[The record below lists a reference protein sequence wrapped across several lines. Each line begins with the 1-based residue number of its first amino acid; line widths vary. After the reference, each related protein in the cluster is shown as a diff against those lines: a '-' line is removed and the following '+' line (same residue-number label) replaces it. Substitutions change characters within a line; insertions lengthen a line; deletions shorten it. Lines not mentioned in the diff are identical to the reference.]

1 MDEIGKTMDQKYLKW
16 LETPDPGCTPAAL
29 AFLALEDTFVSGDR
43 SEHRLSIRYYR
54 KNDDGTLVGKVF
66 FGPGTQGPPD
76 HAHGGSM
83 AALLDEAMGGAAW
96 LAGHP
101 VVAAQLNIK
110 FITMLPLGTPCLVE
124 AEVVGV
130 EGRKVRTRGVLRDLS
145 GRKTYCE
152 GEALFIILD
161 KSRIGNL
168 SEKARIIVDR
178 MNQDDSSSET

>member
-1 MDEIGKTMDQKYLKW
+1 MDPKNIQW
-16 LETPDPGCTPAAL
+16 LETPDPGCTPAEL
-29 AFLALEDTFVSGDR
+29 PFLALEDTFVSGDR
-43 SEHRLSIRYYR
+43 SDHRLSIRYYR
-54 KNDDGTLVGKVF
+54 RNEDGALIGKVF

-110 FITMLPLGTPCLVE
+110 FSTMLPLETPCLVE

-130 EGRKVRTRGVLRDLS
+130 EGRKIRTRGVLRDMS
-145 GRKTYCE
+145 GQNTFCE
-152 GEALFIILD
+152 GEALFITLD
-161 KSRIGNL
+161 KGKIGQL
-168 SEKARIIVDR
+168 SAKAQIIVDR
-178 MNQDDSSSET
+178 MRQKNSDPKP